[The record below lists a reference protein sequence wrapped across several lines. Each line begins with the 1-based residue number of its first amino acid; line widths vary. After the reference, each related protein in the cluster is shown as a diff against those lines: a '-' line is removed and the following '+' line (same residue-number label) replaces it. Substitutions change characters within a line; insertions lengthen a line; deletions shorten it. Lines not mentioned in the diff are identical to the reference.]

1 MRVKLG
7 RRQRYLTIAVA
18 ALFGILFLR
27 LFYLQC
33 VEGAELTRLAL
44 SQTDRFVYGA
54 TTRGSIL
61 DRYGRVLARTVRVS
75 EVRLHPAEVSRG
87 GLNRTILNACRLL
100 SASGETLNCT
110 LPLGVADAGAPVF
123 YTPELSEFQTS
134 LGLTQDDDAA
144 AALTALREKLNI
156 PSNSTPSDALKAAAL
171 LLAARDT
178 RTVVINELPAES
190 VQKLQQACGA
200 RFSRLMLQAG
210 STTGHYDVAVDS
222 GAAESLNRRRR
233 AVPAQGNFIGRPEGR
248 LRAGQRAPAHRAER
262 HGRTGLPDPGDRG
275 PPRGAGSGYRRER
288 PGTCVRAAVDRFSIP
303 EDTSVHDIIKVAA
316 VRIMSSRL
324 GTPSNYSILLASGVS
339 DQTVADIKRK
349 EDSLPGIRIEQG
361 WAREYP
367 QGTLLSPLGHIR
379 PHLGRKRAELYAQLG
394 YNINTDLVGRD
405 GLEKQYETY
414 LRGTPSVTRV
424 EVDSWGRPVDEEPV
438 SSGKPGQDILLT
450 VDMDVQRAA
459 EEALDKTMKDIRAGR
474 LGTAY
479 PNAKVGAAV
488 AMDVRTGEVLCMAS
502 LPNYDP
508 NLFSTGSISQTDWEK
523 LSPRYFK
530 EGTLFEDPDPTLE
543 RPMVNNAVSMAF
555 PPGSTF
561 KMAVAV
567 AGLAEGKITP
577 GEQILDKGRYTKY
590 STRNAPAC
598 WLYSGTGTTHGAV
611 NMEEALAV
619 SCNYYFYTLGDRLG
633 ADAIE
638 KYARELGLGQ
648 KTGIDLPGESAGS
661 VDSAAYYREALKKKV
676 SAHLQSALPGLSES
690 KADPLSDRLAAC
702 TTLTQISNTLRDA
715 GMYDGELS
723 VGLNDLIQA
732 YRYRP
737 ANVLSSAIGQGGHT
751 TTLLQMAAYT
761 AQLANNGTRTVPQLF
776 AGTTNGTPGAPRT
789 RTSGTLN
796 VSQSVLNT
804 VRAGME
810 RAVTEGTAAS
820 AFRGC
825 KLSVAGKTGSA
836 QMSGKDACAWFVG
849 YAPADDP
856 QIAVA
861 VLIAQGGQG
870 TYAAPVGRAILEA
883 CFAQGSGDP
892 ILEDSGLTP

>member
-110 LPLGVADAGAPVF
+110 LPLGVADAGAAVF

-156 PSNSTPSDALKAAAL
+156 PSNYTPSDALKAAAL

-222 GAAESLNRRRR
+222 GAAESLTADDALFLHR
-233 AVPAQGNFIGRPEGR
+233 AISSAGLKVACAPGSAR
-248 LRAGQRAPAHRAER
+248 LPIALSDTGAPAFLTPEIADLLEAL
-262 HGRTGLPDPGDRG
+262 GLDTGATAGD
-275 PPRGAGSGYRRER
+275 
-288 PGTCVRAAVDRFSIP
+288 CVRAAADRFSIP

-367 QGTLLSPLGHIR
+367 QGALLSPVLGHI
-379 PHLGRKRAELYAQLG
+379 GRISAEQAELYAQLG

-459 EEALDKTMKDIRAGR
+459 EKALDKTMKDIRAGR

-508 NLFSTGSISQTDWEK
+508 NLFSTGSISQADWEK

-530 EGTLFEDPDPTLE
+530 DGTLFEDPDPTLE

-567 AGLAEGKITP
+567 AGLAEGEITP
-577 GEQILDKGRYTKY
+577 GEQIVDKGRYTKY
-590 STRNAPAC
+590 STKNAPAC
-598 WLYSGTGTTHGAV
+598 WLYSGTGATHGAV
-611 NMEEALAV
+611 DMEEALAV

-676 SAHLQSALPGLSES
+676 SAHLESALPGLSES
-690 KADPLSDRLAAC
+690 KAGPLSDRLAAC
-702 TTLTQISNTLRDA
+702 TTLTQISDALRDA
-715 GMYDGELS
+715 GVYNAELS
-723 VGLNDLIQA
+723 LGLNDLIQA

-761 AQLANNGTRTVPQLF
+761 AQLANNGARTVPRLF

-789 RTSGTLN
+789 QTSGTLN

-810 RAVTEGTAAS
+810 RVVTEGTAAS

-892 ILEDSGLTP
+892 VLDDSGLTP